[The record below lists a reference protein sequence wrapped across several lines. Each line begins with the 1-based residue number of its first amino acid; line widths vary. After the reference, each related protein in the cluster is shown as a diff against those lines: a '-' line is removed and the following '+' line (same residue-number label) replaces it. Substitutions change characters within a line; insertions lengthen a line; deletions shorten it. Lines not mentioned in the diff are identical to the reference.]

1 MSNLLIYLLNLA
13 LIQLQLKVKN
23 NVETK
28 KNDDIYALCIAINH
42 GAIVARNLK
51 VSRGF
56 SSAKLT
62 INNS

>member
-28 KNDDIYALCIAINH
+28 KNDDIYALCIVIM
-42 GAIVARNLK
+42 VQ
-51 VSRGF
+51 
-56 SSAKLT
+56 
-62 INNS
+62 